1 MDALL
6 FHTILF
12 RRCGENLVLGS
23 TSLALPGDLAF
34 ISTTQDRGNPM
45 SYDEQ
50 PETTAPPDSLAP
62 TGRITSGTIIGCLG
76 ILCVFAM
83 PALLFLPV
91 ETWGAPTWVILLA
104 PLLAFAIVALGGWLL
119 YLVPAS
125 RVPRSDDPLRPL
137 TATGE
142 APLLERPATAQ
153 NRVAFG
159 VVAALLAFGMLGY
172 VVAAFA
178 LAGEASVLVG
188 IALAGLAG
196 ACLAILAAL
205 VSGRFAPPPAWRWVR
220 APIQRGGSRLSWPLL
235 LGGLALLAWALTISV
250 FYGYWWGA
258 LGAGLLVVGGVAA
271 APLARRLPGRGGGDL
286 G

>member
-1 MDALL
+1 
-6 FHTILF
+6 
-12 RRCGENLVLGS
+12 
-23 TSLALPGDLAF
+23 
-34 ISTTQDRGNPM
+34 M

-50 PETTAPPDSLAP
+50 PETTSSPELTAPPA
-62 TGRITSGTIIGCLG
+62 RITSGTLIGCLG

-104 PLLAFAIVALGGWLL
+104 PLLAFGIVALGGWLL
-119 YLVPAS
+119 WLVPAT

-142 APLLERPATAQ
+142 PPLLERPAMPR
-153 NRVAFG
+153 NRLAFG
-159 VVAALLAFGMLGY
+159 VVVALLVCGISGYVIAAFG
-172 VVAAFA
+172 
-178 LAGEASVLVG
+178 LAGSASVLIG
-188 IALAGLAG
+188 IAIAGLAG
-196 ACLAILAAL
+196 ICLALFAAL
-205 VSGRFAPPPAWRWVR
+205 VSGGYVPAPAWRWAR
-220 APIQRGGSRLSWPLL
+220 QPIQQKGPRSSWPML

-271 APLARRLPGRGGGDL
+271 APLARRLPWRGGSVRQ
-286 G
+286 

>member
-1 MDALL
+1 
-6 FHTILF
+6 
-12 RRCGENLVLGS
+12 
-23 TSLALPGDLAF
+23 
-34 ISTTQDRGNPM
+34 M
-45 SYDEQ
+45 SYDES
-50 PETTAPPDSLAP
+50 PEVDPSPELTAPPA
-62 TGRITSGTIIGCLG
+62 RITSGTLIGCLG

-104 PLLAFAIVALGGWLL
+104 PLLAFGIVALGGWLL
-119 YLVPAS
+119 WLVPAT

-142 APLLERPATAQ
+142 PPLLERPATAR
-153 NRVAFG
+153 NRVTLG
-159 VVAALLAFGMLGY
+159 LVVALLACGALGY
-172 VVAAFA
+172 VVAAFG
-178 LAGEASVLVG
+178 LAGDASVLMG

-196 ACLAILAAL
+196 ICLAILAAL
-205 VSGRFAPPPAWRWVR
+205 VGGGYAPSPAWRWAR
-220 APIQRGGSRLSWPLL
+220 QPIQQKGPRSSWPLL

-271 APLARRLPGRGGGDL
+271 APLARRLPRRWDAGNR
-286 G
+286 